1 MDTWVG
7 DTVRG
12 TMADKPDST
21 NPILPFSR
29 DMYLPEVGPPRR
41 KVRRPSHIPPIP
53 PGMYL
58 TETGRPKGT
67 EKR

>member
-1 MDTWVG
+1 
-7 DTVRG
+7 
-12 TMADKPDST
+12 MADKPDST

>member
-1 MDTWVG
+1 
-7 DTVRG
+7 
-12 TMADKPDST
+12 MADKPDST
-21 NPILPFSR
+21 KRILPFSR

-67 EKR
+67 EKQ

>member
-1 MDTWVG
+1 
-7 DTVRG
+7 
-12 TMADKPDST
+12 MAGKPDST
-21 NPILPFSR
+21 KPIPPFSR

-67 EKR
+67 EKQ